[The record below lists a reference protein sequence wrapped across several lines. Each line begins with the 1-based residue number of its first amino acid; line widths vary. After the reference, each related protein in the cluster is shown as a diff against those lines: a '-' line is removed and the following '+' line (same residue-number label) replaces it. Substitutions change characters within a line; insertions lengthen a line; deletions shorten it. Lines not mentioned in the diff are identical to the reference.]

1 MVGNKKLYVMKKFI
15 NEIVMLFSIAILLTS
30 CQEENMLKPLES
42 NSTPPGKISNVTVE
56 NKKGGAVLSYSLPTD
71 KDLSYVKAVYTLPNG
86 SSRTVIASYYTN
98 QLLVDGFSE
107 PGEYTVRLYAVNRSE
122 VISEPIEVKV
132 TPEESPI
139 WGIYRSLE
147 VKPSFGGLQLKAVNP
162 ERSDVAI
169 LIMEKNEYGE
179 WVADPNSVYTS
190 TDNILATLR
199 GMDTLNREF
208 AFVIRDR
215 WLNYT
220 DTLYAQIKPLYET
233 SIPKSGY
240 RGYRLPGDALNH
252 TSTAHAG
259 MWDGDIMNWPRI
271 YMTQAAISG
280 PHYMTV
286 DLGVLAKL
294 SRIVIWDYPEYYNG
308 RTYYYKGNLKEFEVW
323 GSDNPPADGSWN
335 NWHLL
340 GAYVATKSSGLPFGQ
355 QNDED
360 YQNAVNGFNW
370 EFDIDAP
377 KARYIR
383 IKSTKNWDGSSY
395 MAIGEIQAYGDPR

>member
-1 MVGNKKLYVMKKFI
+1 MDGNIRIYIMKKLMKGI
-15 NEIVMLFSIAILLTS
+15 IMLFSSVLLFTS
-30 CQEENMLKPLES
+30 CEEENMLKPLES
-42 NSTPPGKISNVTVE
+42 NTTPPGKVSNVTIV
-56 NKKGGAVLSYSLPTD
+56 NKKGSAVLTYSLPID
-71 KDLSYVKAVYTLPNG
+71 KDLSYVKAEYILPNG
-86 SSRTVIASYYTN
+86 STRTIKASYYTN
-98 QLLVDGFSE
+98 QLIVDGFSE
-107 PGEYTVRLYAVNRSE
+107 PGAYKVKLYAVNRSE
-122 VISEPIEVKV
+122 AISEPLEVTV
-132 TPEESPI
+132 NPEESPI
-139 WGIYRSLE
+139 WDIFRTLE
-147 VKPSFGGLQLKAVNP
+147 VKPSFGGLQLKALNP
-162 ERSDVAI
+162 DRANIAI

-199 GMDTLNREF
+199 GMDTMVRDF

-220 DTLYAQIKPLYET
+220 DTLYSPIKPLYET
-233 SIPKSGY
+233 AIAKSGY
-240 RGYRLPGDALNH
+240 KGFRLPGDAPNH
-252 TSTAHAG
+252 TSTAHSG

-280 PHYMTV
+280 HHYTTI

-294 SRIVIWDYPEYYNG
+294 SRIVIWGYPEYYNG

-323 GSDNPPADGSWN
+323 GSDDPPADGSWN

-340 GAYVATKSSGLPFGQ
+340 GSYVAKKPSGLPFGQ
-355 QNDED
+355 QSDED
-360 YQNAVNGFNW
+360 YQTAVNGFNW
-370 EFDIDAP
+370 EFDIEAP

>member
-1 MVGNKKLYVMKKFI
+1 MVGNNNLYIMKKLILGIM
-15 NEIVMLFSIAILLTS
+15 MLCNIALLTTS
-30 CQEENMLKPLES
+30 CEEENMLNPLES
-42 NSTPPGKISNVTVE
+42 NSTPPGKVTNVQVL
-56 NKKGGAVLSYSLPTD
+56 NKKGLSVLTYSLPND
-71 KDLSYVKAVYTLPNG
+71 KDLSYVKAEYVLPNG
-86 SSRTVIASYYTN
+86 STRSVIASYYTN
-98 QLLVDGFSE
+98 QLIVDGFSE
-107 PGEYTVRLYAVNRSE
+107 PGTYKVNLYAVNRSE
-122 VISEPIEVKV
+122 GMSEPTEVTV

-139 WGIYRSLE
+139 WDIYRSLA
-147 VKPSFGGLQLKAVNP
+147 VQPSFGGLQLRAENP
-162 ERSDVAI
+162 DRAKISI

-190 TDNILATLR
+190 TDKILATMR
-199 GMDTLNREF
+199 GMDTIARDF
-208 AFVIRDR
+208 AFVVRDR

-220 DTLYAQIKPLYET
+220 DTLYTQIKPLYET
-233 SIPKSGY
+233 AIAKSGY
-240 RGYRLPGDALNH
+240 RGFRLPGDAPNH
-252 TSTAHAG
+252 TSTSYAG

-280 PHYMTV
+280 HHYTTV

-308 RTYYYKGNLKEFEVW
+308 RTYYYKGNLKEFEIW

-340 GAYVATKSSGLPFGQ
+340 GAYNATKPSGLPFGQ
-355 QNDED
+355 QSDED
-360 YQNAVNGFNW
+360 YQTAVNGFNW

>member
-1 MVGNKKLYVMKKFI
+1 MVGNNNLYIMKKLILGIM
-15 NEIVMLFSIAILLTS
+15 MLCNIALLATS
-30 CQEENMLKPLES
+30 CEEENMLNPLES
-42 NSTPPGKISNVTVE
+42 NSTPPGKVTNVQVL
-56 NKKGGAVLSYSLPTD
+56 NKKGLSVLTYSLPND
-71 KDLSYVKAVYTLPNG
+71 KDLSYVKAEYVLPNG
-86 SSRTVIASYYTN
+86 STRSVIASYYTN
-98 QLLVDGFSE
+98 QLIVDGFSE
-107 PGEYTVRLYAVNRSE
+107 PGTYNIKLYAVNRSE
-122 VISEPIEVKV
+122 VMSEPTEVTV

-139 WGIYRSLE
+139 WDIYRSLA
-147 VKPSFGGLQLKAVNP
+147 VQPSFGGLQLRAENP
-162 ERSDVAI
+162 DRAKISI

-190 TDNILATLR
+190 TDKILATMR
-199 GMDTLNREF
+199 GMDTIARDF
-208 AFVIRDR
+208 AFVVRDR

-220 DTLYAQIKPLYET
+220 DTLYTQIKPLYET
-233 SIPKSGY
+233 AIAKSGY
-240 RGYRLPGDALNH
+240 RGFRLPGDAPNH
-252 TSTAHAG
+252 TSTSHAG
-259 MWDGDIMNWPRI
+259 MWDGDILNWPRI

-280 PHYMTV
+280 HHYTTV

-308 RTYYYKGNLKEFEVW
+308 RTYYYKGNLKEFEIW

-340 GAYVATKSSGLPFGQ
+340 GAYNATKPSGLPFGQ
-355 QNDED
+355 QSDED
-360 YQNAVNGFNW
+360 YQTAVNGFNW